1 MKKIKHVFGNII
13 YVLKILWKT
22 SKPAF
27 FIQIFIGI
35 ISGVIAPLTVLLTK
49 YIVDAVT
56 QTNPEFKNIMSIL
69 LIYFLIQFIPN
80 MIFPWMNSLYNPI
93 RGLKFTGKMN
103 NLMLKK
109 IKNIDLRCF
118 ENYIFYDQYTRAIS
132 EADNRSNSV
141 FNSFNNFIS
150 SFISVLSI
158 VSIIIILD
166 PFILYVSIALVFIN
180 FVFDIIMNNVNYKM
194 NMEFTP
200 CQRKHSYVKRIFYQP
215 QFAKD
220 IKLNRKFSDI
230 FIGMYNDAVK
240 NMKELSIKYGKKVA
254 VIYCIKYAANDL
266 FNLGIMI
273 YLCYM
278 TVFKGMV
285 IGTFVSLQNS
295 SSQFMNGL
303 SGFLSSFSDFYNQSL
318 YIDNLRVI
326 LEYNPDIENEEG
338 EKLNTDKGIDIDI
351 RNVSFKYENSID
363 NVLKDINININ
374 NGEKIAIVGHNGAGK
389 STLVKLIARLYDCT
403 EGEININGKNVKD
416 YNVHSLRDN
425 ISMVFQDFNTYGISV
440 AQSILIK
447 DNISQEDKKIVWD
460 CLQKV
465 GLKEKVESLPNQ
477 LDTILSTEFEGGVN
491 FSGGEQQKLAAAA
504 AFAKNTSLLIFD
516 EPSSQLDPISEYKL
530 YKNIYELSE
539 NKTTIMI
546 SHRLSSV
553 IDADKIYYMEN
564 GEIAEVGSH
573 EELMKVNGKYAKMF
587 RLQSESYS
595 TGIRIKDIFM

>member
-1 MKKIKHVFGNII
+1 MKKIKHVCDNIF

-22 SKPAF
+22 SKSAF
-27 FIQIFIGI
+27 FIQILVSIL
-35 ISGVIAPLTVLLTK
+35 SGVIAPLTVLLTK
-49 YIVDAVT
+49 FIVDAVT
-56 QTNPEFKNIMSIL
+56 QTNPEFKNVMNIL
-69 LIYFLIQFIPN
+69 FIYFIVQITPN
-80 MIFPWMNSLYNPI
+80 LIFPWLNCIYNSL
-93 RGLKFTGKMN
+93 RSLKFTSKMN
-103 NLMLKK
+103 NLMLRKVK
-109 IKNIDLRCF
+109 HIDLKCF

-150 SFISVLSI
+150 SFISIISI
-158 VSIIIILD
+158 ISVIIILD
-166 PFILYVSIALVFIN
+166 PVILWVSIALVIIN
-180 FVFDIIMNNVNYKM
+180 FIFDIIFNNVNYKM
-194 NMEFTP
+194 NMEYTSSH
-200 CQRKHSYVKRIFYQP
+200 RKHSYVKRIFYQP

-230 FIGMYNDAVK
+230 FIGMYNDTIK
-240 NMKELSIKYGKKVA
+240 DLRMINIKYGKKA
-254 VIYCIKYAANDL
+254 AIIYSIKYAINDI

-278 TVFKGMV
+278 TVYNGML

-295 SSQFMNGL
+295 SSHFMNGL
-303 SGFLSSFSDFYNQSL
+303 SSFLSSFSDFYNQSL

-326 LEYNPDIENEEG
+326 MEYNPNIEKDEG
-338 EKLNTDKGIDIDI
+338 EELNTSNGIDINIKDM
-351 RNVSFKYENSID
+351 NFKYENSAD
-363 NVLKDINININ
+363 DVLKDVNINIKS
-374 NGEKIAIVGHNGAGK
+374 GEKIAIVGHNGAGK

-403 EGEININGKNVKD
+403 KGEIDINGNNIKN

-425 ISMVFQDFNTYGISV
+425 ISMVFQDFNTYGITI

-447 DNISQEDKKIVWD
+447 DDITEEDRKIVWD
-460 CLQKV
+460 CLEKV
-465 GLKEKVESLPNQ
+465 GLKEKVESLPKK

-491 FSGGEQQKLAAAA
+491 FSGGEQQKLAAAV
-504 AFAKNTSLLIFD
+504 AFAKNTALLIFD

-553 IDADKIYYMEN
+553 IDADKIYYMEK
-564 GEIAEVGSH
+564 GRIEEVGSH
-573 EELMKVNGKYAKMF
+573 EELMKADGKYAKIF
-587 RLQSESYS
+587 KLQSESYT
-595 TGIRIKDIFM
+595 TGIRTTDIFM